1 MPTIEAL
8 LLTPKLSNRAADM
21 VKGLDALGVPFY
33 DQQIISVNEGRKSI
47 IALH

>member
-21 VKGLDALGVPFY
+21 VKDLDALGVPFY
-33 DQQIISVNEGRKSI
+33 DQQIISVNEGEK
-47 IALH
+47 AL